1 LASKTSGFKAFQPAF
16 HLLCDF
22 VLSIFFRRLIKRI
35 GSFLMKI
42 VAIIPA
48 RMGSSRFPGKP
59 LAPILGRPMIE
70 HVYRR
75 TMLCDALTDVMVATC
90 DTEIFESVT
99 AFGGKAIMTSAA
111 HERASDRVAEAAAG
125 LDADVIVMVQGD
137 EPMTYPQMIEEALV
151 PFIGGNEAVACVN
164 LTARIMSQAEFE
176 DPNTIKVVM
185 DRKGFALYMSREPI
199 PTLHL
204 QNFDRVS
211 AFKQVCIIP
220 FTAAVLQEFIRLDP
234 TPLEVAESIDMMRFI
249 EHGHRVK
256 MIETSFSTHAVDTPD
271 DLERVEKLLRQD
283 PLTAKY
289 NNIS

>member
-1 LASKTSGFKAFQPAF
+1 MKT
-16 HLLCDF
+16 
-22 VLSIFFRRLIKRI
+22 I
-35 GSFLMKI
+35 
-42 VAIIPA
+42 AIIPA

-59 LAPILGRPMIE
+59 LAPILGCPMIE

-75 TMLCDALTDVMVATC
+75 TKLCQAIDDVLVATC
-90 DTEIFESVT
+90 DLEIFEFVE
-99 AFGGKAIMTSAA
+99 AFGGKAIMTSPA

-125 LDADVIVMVQGD
+125 LAADVIVMVQGD
-137 EPMTYPQMIEEALV
+137 EPMTYPEMIEESLASFL
-151 PFIGGNEAVACVN
+151 GGDEEKVACVN
-164 LTARIMSQAEFE
+164 LTTRIMSQKEFE

-185 DRKGFALYMSREPI
+185 DRDGYALYMSREPI

-204 QNFDRVS
+204 QDFDQVQ

-220 FTAAVLQEFIRLDP
+220 FTAAALQEFIQLDP

-271 DLERVEKLLRQD
+271 DLKRVEELLRHD

-289 NNIS
+289 ITPIER

>member
-1 LASKTSGFKAFQPAF
+1 
-16 HLLCDF
+16 
-22 VLSIFFRRLIKRI
+22 
-35 GSFLMKI
+35 MKI

-75 TMLCDALTDVMVATC
+75 TMLCQALYDVIIATC
-90 DTEIFESVT
+90 DIEIFESVE
-99 AFGGKAIMTSAA
+99 AFGGKAIMTSPA
-111 HERASDRVAEAAAG
+111 HERASNRVAEAAAD

-137 EPMTYPQMIEEALV
+137 EPMTYPEMIKESLA
-151 PFIGGNEAVACVN
+151 PFLSGYPEITCVN
-164 LTARIMSQAEFE
+164 LTARIKNQKEFE

-185 DRKGFALYMSREPI
+185 DRNGFALYMSREPI

-204 QNFDRVS
+204 QDFDQIH

-220 FTAAVLQEFIRLDP
+220 FTAAALQEFIQLEP

-249 EHGHRVK
+249 EHGRKVK
-256 MIETSFSTHAVDTPD
+256 MVETLFSTHAVDTPD
-271 DLERVEKLLRQD
+271 DLKIVEKLLRKD
-283 PLTAKY
+283 PLTGKY
-289 NNIS
+289 INPIER

>member
-1 LASKTSGFKAFQPAF
+1 
-16 HLLCDF
+16 
-22 VLSIFFRRLIKRI
+22 
-35 GSFLMKI
+35 MKI
-42 VAIIPA
+42 AAIIPA

-59 LAPILGRPMIE
+59 LAPIIGCPMIE

-75 TMLCDALTDVMVATC
+75 TMLCQALADVMIATC
-90 DTEIFESVT
+90 DTEILESVE

-137 EPMTYPQMIEEALV
+137 EPMTYPEMIEESLASFL
-151 PFIGGNEAVACVN
+151 GGDEEEVACVN
-164 LTARIMSQAEFE
+164 LTTRIMSQKEFE

-185 DRKGFALYMSREPI
+185 DRDGYALYMSREPI

-204 QNFDRVS
+204 QDFDQVQ

-220 FTAAVLQEFIRLDP
+220 FTATALQEFIQLDP

-256 MIETSFSTHAVDTPD
+256 MIETSFSTHAVDTPEN
-271 DLERVEKLLRQD
+271 LKFVEGLLRKD
-283 PLTAKY
+283 PLTNKY
-289 NNIS
+289 LTSI